1 LKEPVPYLEVTHN
14 IQQRSPS
21 SNSMKRDEALQLVQS
36 HQQELQQLGVKSL
49 NLFGSVARDQ
59 AHAQSDVDILVELD
73 ESIGFFE
80 FFQIKH
86 YLEDLLQRPIDLGT
100 VDALKE
106 HLRQPILEHMI
117 HVF

>member
-1 LKEPVPYLEVTHN
+1 
-14 IQQRSPS
+14 
-21 SNSMKRDEALQLVQS
+21 MKKLDAIDLVQS
-36 HQQELQQLGVKSL
+36 HQQELRKLGVNAL

-59 AHAQSDVDILVELD
+59 ANLQSDVDILVELD
-73 ESIGFFE
+73 ESVGFFE

-86 YLEDLLQRPIDLGT
+86 YLEDLFQCPVDLGT

-106 HLRQPILEHMI
+106 HLRQPILEEAI

>member
-1 LKEPVPYLEVTHN
+1 MKGNSKKAKGKSMRKLDALK
-14 IQQRSPS
+14 
-21 SNSMKRDEALQLVQS
+21 LVQS
-36 HQQELQQLGVKSL
+36 HQEELRTLGVKSL

-59 AHAQSDVDILVELD
+59 ALVELD

-80 FFQIKH
+80 FFRIKH
-86 YLEDLLQRPIDLGT
+86 YLEDLFQCLVDLGT

-106 HLRQPILEHMI
+106 HLRQPILEEAV